1 MKLSGLQSNSYLNW
15 YRTIEKM
22 LGLSMQLGPKE
33 LGIRLG
39 CLEAVELAKE
49 VLHAYK
55 GRMQQNYSEE
65 RMKDLDLD
73 GPLYTAAALYYS
85 CK

>member
-1 MKLSGLQSNSYLNW
+1 
-15 YRTIEKM
+15 M

-39 CLEAVELAKE
+39 CLEAVELAEE

-55 GRMQQNYSEE
+55 GKMQQKYSAE
-65 RMKDLDLD
+65 RMKGLDLD
-73 GPLYTAAALYYS
+73 GPLHTAVALYNS